1 MQYLELIYFME
12 EQIPFNKYLG
22 MKFIEVQNDAVIMK
36 LPFREEFVGDPHRR
50 AMHGGVLSSVMDV
63 AGGTACWASIGDIDA
78 RVSTVDMRVDFLLKG
93 PCEDLICRAAV
104 VRTGNRVAVARM
116 ELVGVSNPEQVVAT
130 GQAVYNIVKKNQKHK
145 K

>member
-1 MQYLELIYFME
+1 
-12 EQIPFNKYLG
+12 
-22 MKFIEVQNDAVIMK
+22 MKFVEVQNDTVIMK

-63 AGGTACWASIGDIDA
+63 AGGTACWASSGDIDA

-93 PCEDLICRAAV
+93 PCEDLICRANV

-116 ELVGVSNPEQVVAT
+116 EVVGVSILNRLLQQ
-130 GQAVYNIVKKNQKHK
+130 GRLFIML
-145 K
+145 